1 MNKFF
6 KIFIFIL
13 IGVLQLTLM
22 PIFSIKGMIPNLIL
36 IGSIVLLLSDFE
48 EDAFYLAAFGGL
60 VLDLAGPFFFGFHT
74 IIFIGFIFLIRFLLQ
89 KIVTE
94 SNTLLVLV
102 GVFIFSLF
110 YSVLENFFL
119 GRLPGLNIFICSFYS
134 IAIGLIAFM
143 LLHQWHRK
151 AQVTG

>member
-6 KIFIFIL
+6 KILIFIL
-13 IGVLQLTLM
+13 LGILQLTLM

-36 IGSIVLLLSDFE
+36 IGSIVLLLADFE

-74 IIFIGFIFLIRFLLQ
+74 IFFIGFIFLIRFLLQ

-94 SNTLLVLV
+94 LNMLLVV
-102 GVFIFSLF
+102 IGVFIFSLIF
-110 YSVLENFFL
+110 GVLENLFL
-119 GRLPGLNIFICSFYS
+119 SRLPGLNILIYSFYS
-134 IAIGLIAFM
+134 TILGLLAFTF
-143 LLHQWHRK
+143 LHKWHK
-151 AQVTG
+151 KEQVVS

>member
-13 IGVLQLTLM
+13 LGVLQLTLM
-22 PIFSIKGMIPNLIL
+22 PIFSIRGIIPNLVL
-36 IGSIVLLLSDFE
+36 IGSIILLLADFE

-74 IIFIGFIFLIRFLLQ
+74 IFFIGFIFIIRFLLQ

-94 SNTLLVLV
+94 LSVLLVLI
-102 GVFIFSLF
+102 GVFIFSLLF
-110 YSVLENFFL
+110 SVLENFFL
-119 GRLPGLNIFICSFYS
+119 GRLPGLNIFICGFYS
-134 IAIGLIAFM
+134 TAIGLVSFT
-143 LLHQWHRK
+143 LLHRWHRK
-151 AQVTG
+151 AQVT